1 MRIVF
6 IHLGSSKADCM
17 LANIDNLLSRN
28 LQIEIDVILSRDIAI
43 PSSVKSKVEIYRYSS
58 TPKIENLFN
67 SLELD
72 GSYRQGFWRYS
83 LERLIAL
90 TEHHKLF
97 PQDQLLHI
105 ESDILLLESFPFKSF
120 ERIQNLAWSI
130 LDDDRDVAALLFSP
144 NFASSAWLQEQI
156 IELLNSK
163 STVNDMQILSML
175 SNKFPTEVTILP
187 TLPKGHEKIF
197 SNSSNVSDFNKKR
210 ASENF
215 DVFAGIFDA
224 APIGI
229 WLTGS
234 HGVNSF
240 GISRRYDDKLVA
252 NSNSMINPSGMA
264 LKYLEGFGLYSTSSQ
279 TPIPIHTL
287 HIHSKN
293 TKIFSG
299 SGPKTISK
307 YILDSR
313 NKRLARRFSSKVLWD
328 LIVDNYKKKT
338 LIRFLSWLPPFN
350 KYRIIRDILQRRES

>member
-1 MRIVF
+1 MF
-6 IHLGSSKADCM
+6 
-17 LANIDNLLSRN
+17 ANIENLLARN
-28 LQIEIDVILSRDIAI
+28 LQYEIDVITSKDIAI
-43 PSSVKSKVEIYRYSS
+43 PITVKSSVKIYLYSS
-58 TPKIENLFN
+58 SPKMENLFN

-97 PQDQLLHI
+97 PHDHLLHI

-120 ERIQNLAWSI
+120 EQIDNLAWSI

-144 NFASSAWLQEQI
+144 NFESSAWLQEKI
-156 IELLNSK
+156 IEFLNSK
-163 STVNDMQILSML
+163 SAVNDMQILSRV
-175 SNKFPTEVTILP
+175 SNEFPSKVTILP
-187 TLPKGHEKIF
+187 TLPKSNVEIF
-197 SNSSNVSDFNKKR
+197 LTSSNVSDFNKKR
-210 ASENF
+210 ATENF

-240 GISRRYDDKLVA
+240 GISRRFDDELVA
-252 NSNSMINPSGMA
+252 NSNSMINPSGMV
-264 LKYLEGFGLYSTSSQ
+264 LKYSEGFGLYSTSSQ

-299 SGPKTISK
+299 SGPKIISK
-307 YILDSR
+307 YVLDSR
-313 NKRLARRFSSKVLWD
+313 NKRVARRFSAKVLRD
-328 LIVDNYKKKT
+328 LVVDNYKKKT

>member
-1 MRIVF
+1 
-6 IHLGSSKADCM
+6 M
-17 LANIDNLLSRN
+17 LANIENLLARN
-28 LQIEIDVILSRDIAI
+28 LQYEIDVITSKNIAI
-43 PSSVKSKVEIYRYSS
+43 PITVRSRVKIYLYLSS
-58 TPKIENLFN
+58 PKMENLFN

-97 PQDQLLHI
+97 PHDQLLHI
-105 ESDILLLESFPFKSF
+105 ESDILFLESFPFKSF
-120 ERIQNLAWSI
+120 EQIENLAWSI

-144 NFASSAWLQEQI
+144 NFESSAWLQEKI

-163 STVNDMQILSML
+163 STFNDMQILSMV
-175 SNKFPTEVTILP
+175 SNEFPSKVTILP
-187 TLPKGHEKIF
+187 TLPKSNVEIF
-197 SNSSNVSDFNKKR
+197 SNSSTVSDFNKKR
-210 ASENF
+210 ASKNF
-215 DVFAGIFDA
+215 DVFGGIFDA

-229 WLTGS
+229 WVTGS

-240 GISRRYDDKLVA
+240 GISRRYDDELVA
-252 NSNSMINPSGMA
+252 NSKSMINPSGMV
-264 LKYLEGFGLYSTSSQ
+264 LKYSEGFGLYSTSSQ

-299 SGPKTISK
+299 SGPKIISK
-307 YILDSR
+307 YVLDSR
-313 NKRLARRFSSKVLWD
+313 NKRVARRFSPKVLRD
-328 LIVDNYKKKT
+328 LVVDNYKKKT